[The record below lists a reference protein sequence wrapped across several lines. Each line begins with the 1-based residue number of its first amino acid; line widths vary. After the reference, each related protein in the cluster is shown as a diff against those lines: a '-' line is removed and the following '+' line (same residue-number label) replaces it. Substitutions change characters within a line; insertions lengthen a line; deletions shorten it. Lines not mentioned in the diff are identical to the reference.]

1 MKPNHS
7 PTPHSPLSSLSSL
20 LPPHSSS
27 LWLLLALILLTFAQE
42 NNQGPLAWGAL
53 PLNLPW
59 RIGPLALLPLL
70 PAVNLMQQWRSQA
83 WTWGDWRVSTAL
95 VVLTAVSIPAILHT
109 QQWASAISLALCWL
123 IYLSLV
129 NVPRDKAIRPL
140 FWLLCL
146 VILIQGSV
154 GIAQFIYQHDLG
166 LTWFG
171 EPALNPQQPGISV
184 VYHQGERWLR
194 AYGLNSHP
202 NRLGLKLTMLLLM
215 LWPYRQ
221 PSAMRHHK
229 QRLAAILFWT
239 TLLIGLGGLLTS
251 LSRSAWLALAAGGG
265 IYGLSWLRQKGWRQ
279 RPLLPTDLRITILI
293 LIIGLSLFAFFY
305 GDTVSGRVA
314 RLDTPLESRSLA
326 ERSRDSDLAWQL
338 FQAELWRGVGLGEF
352 VPAAKTLDPFAGVV
366 HHVALLMAAEMGIP
380 GLLGWL

>member
-1 MKPNHS
+1 
-7 PTPHSPLSSLSSL
+7 LSSL
-20 LPPHSSS
+20 LSLLSSLFSPLSSS
-27 LWLLLALILLTFAQE
+27 LWLLLALILLTFAQA

-70 PAVNLMQQWRSQA
+70 PAVNLMRQWRSQA

-184 VYHQGERWLR
+184 VYH
-194 AYGLNSHP
+194 
-202 NRLGLKLTMLLLM
+202 
-215 LWPYRQ
+215 
-221 PSAMRHHK
+221 
-229 QRLAAILFWT
+229 
-239 TLLIGLGGLLTS
+239 
-251 LSRSAWLALAAGGG
+251 
-265 IYGLSWLRQKGWRQ
+265 
-279 RPLLPTDLRITILI
+279 
-293 LIIGLSLFAFFY
+293 
-305 GDTVSGRVA
+305 
-314 RLDTPLESRSLA
+314 
-326 ERSRDSDLAWQL
+326 
-338 FQAELWRGVGLGEF
+338 
-352 VPAAKTLDPFAGVV
+352 
-366 HHVALLMAAEMGIP
+366 
-380 GLLGWL
+380 